1 MEAVVG
7 DEAVGAEAHGFG
19 ECGLSAV
26 GVGEP
31 DVYVRE
37 AAFDAGDNEQLF
49 AV

>member
-1 MEAVVG
+1 MEAVIG
-7 DEAVGAEAHGFG
+7 NQAVGALAHGFG
-19 ECGLSAV
+19 EGGLAAV

-37 AAFDAGDNEQLF
+37 AAFDAGDDEELF